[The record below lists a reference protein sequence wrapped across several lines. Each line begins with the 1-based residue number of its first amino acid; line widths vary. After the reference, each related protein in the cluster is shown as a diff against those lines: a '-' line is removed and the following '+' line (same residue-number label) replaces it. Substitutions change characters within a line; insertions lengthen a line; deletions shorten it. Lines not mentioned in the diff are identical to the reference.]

1 LRFFAG
7 LFRQR
12 QAERPIDP
20 AILLAETA
28 IPLRGEPRKTQESL
42 VDVAEISKLDS
53 YLKRLFGSP
62 RIRVVPRPQ
71 RDDYAEVFLGDEMF
85 GRIVVDDEDDER
97 SYNFEKAIT
106 LSGSGRSPKLDNET
120 VAKLNVHLKEQ
131 LGQKFSV
138 RKRPTKTD
146 SADLHAGDEFVGVVF
161 TDETGFALEMAILQQ
176 DLEP

>member
-1 LRFFAG
+1 MA
-7 LFRQR
+7 
-12 QAERPIDP
+12 
-20 AILLAETA
+20 
-28 IPLRGEPRKTQESL
+28 

-71 RDDYAEVFLGDEMF
+71 RDDYAEVFLGDEPF
-85 GRIVVDDEDDER
+85 GRITVDDEDDER

-106 LSGSGRSPKLDNET
+106 LSGSGRSPKLDNEN
-120 VAKLNVHLKEQ
+120 VAKLNVYLKQQ
-131 LGQKFSV
+131 LGEKFSV

-146 SADLHAGDEFVGVVF
+146 SADLHVGDEFVGVLF
-161 TDETGFALEMAILQQ
+161 TDETGFALEMAILEQ

>member
-1 LRFFAG
+1 VDAG
-7 LFRQR
+7 
-12 QAERPIDP
+12 
-20 AILLAETA
+20 
-28 IPLRGEPRKTQESL
+28 
-42 VDVAEISKLDS
+42 EISKLDN

-62 RIRVVPRPQ
+62 RLRVVPRPQ

-106 LSGSGRSPKLDNET
+106 LPGAGRSPKLDNET
-120 VAKLNVHLKEQ
+120 VAKLNAFLKKQ
-131 LGQKFSV
+131 IGDKFSV

-146 SADLHAGDEFVGVVF
+146 SADLHVGDEFVGVVF
-161 TDETGFALEMAILQQ
+161 ADEGGFALEMAILEQ

>member
-1 LRFFAG
+1 MRVRA
-7 LFRQR
+7 QPKE
-12 QAERPIDP
+12 QP
-20 AILLAETA
+20 
-28 IPLRGEPRKTQESL
+28 

-71 RDDYAEVFLGDEMF
+71 RDDYAEVFLGDELF

-106 LSGSGRSPKLDNET
+106 LPGAGRSPKLDNET
-120 VAKLNVHLKEQ
+120 VTKLNKHLKAQ
-131 LGQKFSV
+131 LGDKFSV

-146 SADLHAGDEFVGVVF
+146 SADFHIGDEFVGVVF
-161 TDETGFALEMAILQQ
+161 ADDAGFALEMAILEQ